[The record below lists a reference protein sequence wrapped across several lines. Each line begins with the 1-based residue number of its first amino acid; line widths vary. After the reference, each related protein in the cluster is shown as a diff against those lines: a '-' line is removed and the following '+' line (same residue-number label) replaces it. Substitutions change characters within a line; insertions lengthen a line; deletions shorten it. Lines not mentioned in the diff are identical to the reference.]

1 LVLVRTL
8 GIIST
13 LIAGMPELS
22 ISIGWRAMAS
32 ATMTEHEQMSDERCE
47 ALVAILR
54 EVDYRLQWGQ
64 VHEARLLIQH
74 QLGDDED
81 GKESE
86 LGHD

>member
-1 LVLVRTL
+1 MALLTMPSFTIKRLVISGGYLTL
-8 GIIST
+8 T
-13 LIAGMPELS
+13 
-22 ISIGWRAMAS
+22 
-32 ATMTEHEQMSDERCE
+32 TEHEQLSDERCV
-47 ALVAILR
+47 ALLNVLR